1 MKTSL
6 ITAAVA
12 ILALAITSCVT
23 TTTKTTYPDGRVEE
37 VTVKGIDPQAG
48 ALAGTAAGVINRS
61 SK

>member
-6 ITAAVA
+6 ITAVVA
-12 ILALAITSCVT
+12 ICALSLFSCVT

-37 VTVKGIDPQAG
+37 VTVKGVDPQAG
-48 ALAGTAAGVINRS
+48 SLAGTAAGVISLS